1 MGKSTKTYEER
12 IQEKDLRIEKLAQ
25 ELKRYEAQKKQLEK
39 RKKEE
44 ERKIRTHRIIEIGAA
59 VESVLGRCIELEEI
73 PKLIAFLNKQE
84 TNGKFFSKAM
94 QKSPDTDMKKEECGE
109 SGVS

>member
-25 ELKRYEAQKKQLEK
+25 ELKRQEAQKKQLEK

-44 ERKIRTHRIIEIGAA
+44 ERKIRTHRLIEIGPDE
-59 VESVLGRCIELEEI
+59 ESVLARSIEPE
-73 PKLIAFLNKQE
+73 
-84 TNGKFFSKAM
+84 
-94 QKSPDTDMKKEECGE
+94 
-109 SGVS
+109 

>member
-39 RKKEE
+39 RRKEE
-44 ERKIRTHRIIEIGAA
+44 E
-59 VESVLGRCIELEEI
+59 
-73 PKLIAFLNKQE
+73 
-84 TNGKFFSKAM
+84 
-94 QKSPDTDMKKEECGE
+94 
-109 SGVS
+109 

>member
-25 ELKRYEAQKKQLEK
+25 ELKRYETQKKQLKK

-44 ERKIRTHRIIEIGAA
+44 A
-59 VESVLGRCIELEEI
+59 
-73 PKLIAFLNKQE
+73 
-84 TNGKFFSKAM
+84 NGKFFSKAM
-94 QKSPDTDMKKEECGE
+94 QKGPDTDMKREECGE
-109 SGVS
+109 SGVSLPAHAPLEYADRNVL

>member
-39 RKKEE
+39 RKKEGNQILISKE
-44 ERKIRTHRIIEIGAA
+44 QYEGLKKIVSEKID
-59 VESVLGRCIELEEI
+59 LGEGGLR
-73 PKLIAFLNKQE
+73 
-84 TNGKFFSKAM
+84 
-94 QKSPDTDMKKEECGE
+94 
-109 SGVS
+109 

>member
-25 ELKRYEAQKKQLEK
+25 KLKRYEAQKKQLEK

-44 ERKIRTHRIIEIGAA
+44 ERKIFLQSNAEKSGYGHEKRRM
-59 VESVLGRCIELEEI
+59 LGVRSFLI
-73 PKLIAFLNKQE
+73 P
-84 TNGKFFSKAM
+84 FFYL
-94 QKSPDTDMKKEECGE
+94 
-109 SGVS
+109 

>member
-39 RKKEE
+39 RK
-44 ERKIRTHRIIEIGAA
+44 RK
-59 VESVLGRCIELEEI
+59 
-73 PKLIAFLNKQE
+73 
-84 TNGKFFSKAM
+84 NGKSV
-94 QKSPDTDMKKEECGE
+94 PT
-109 SGVS
+109 V

>member
-1 MGKSTKTYEER
+1 MGKSTKTYEEI

-39 RKKEE
+39 RRKEE
-44 ERKIRTHRIIEIGAA
+44 A
-59 VESVLGRCIELEEI
+59 
-73 PKLIAFLNKQE
+73 
-84 TNGKFFSKAM
+84 NGKFFSKAM
-94 QKSPDTDMKKEECGE
+94 QKSPDTDMRKEECGE

>member
-44 ERKIRTHRIIEIGAA
+44 ERIRENHPDATKKDHLKEIQQSSG
-59 VESVLGRCIELEEI
+59 
-73 PKLIAFLNKQE
+73 FLAIKVNDNHLK
-84 TNGKFFSKAM
+84 TIK
-94 QKSPDTDMKKEECGE
+94 KSSCY
-109 SGVS
+109 

>member
-39 RKKEE
+39 RRKEE
-44 ERKIRTHRIIEIGAA
+44 ERKIRTHRLIEIGAA
-59 VESVLGRCIELEEI
+59 VEYHHTRAFDPLGLGT
-73 PKLIAFLNKQE
+73 E
-84 TNGKFFSKAM
+84 TSLDSIGFHKIRRFRFKFK
-94 QKSPDTDMKKEECGE
+94 
-109 SGVS
+109 

>member
-12 IQEKDLRIEKLAQ
+12 IKEKDLRIEKLAQ

-44 ERKIRTHRIIEIGAA
+44 A
-59 VESVLGRCIELEEI
+59 
-73 PKLIAFLNKQE
+73 
-84 TNGKFFSKAM
+84 NGKFFSKAM
-94 QKSPDTDMKKEECGE
+94 QKSPNTDMRKEECRE